1 MSTQP
6 TPLDAPKKLEEVTQV
21 ARTMLKCIDEV
32 SDEDDR
38 ALIQKALDDVIAE
51 CACGLQ
57 QREAAAARMNVI
69 RQLTPF
75 QNQPRVA
82 RLLCRLAKK
91 QLEMCD
97 AGCIPP
103 AHAPQHAPPHAPQ
116 PHTPAHA
123 PQSQQLRPL
132 PSSMPLSQ
140 PSPPPQQPHQSTP
153 QPHAARKTDNAQAAT
168 HQPQPHAARKTE
180 PHVVTPPQPVR
191 HTQRDS
197 SPELVVPRANEPIRE
212 DDEDDEM
219 EDNNDEEDED
229 EGDEFDDFDFSEDE
243 EDEEDEDDDIPALDP
258 KKR

>member
-153 QPHAARKTDNAQAAT
+153 QPHAARKT
-168 HQPQPHAARKTE
+168 E